1 MKRPLIL
8 LAAICVVSMSLPASA
23 MPIARLAAP
32 GVTESGVVRVHYG
45 HHYGWYHGRGHHYGW
60 YHGRGHHYGWWRGRH
75 HGWS

>member
-1 MKRPLIL
+1 MKRPLIV

-32 GVTESGVVRVHYG
+32 DVTESGVVPVHYG

-60 YHGRGHHYGWWRGRH
+60 YHSRGHHYGWWRGRH

>member
-1 MKRPLIL
+1 MKRPLIV

-23 MPIARLAAP
+23 MPLARLAAP
-32 GVTESGVVRVHYG
+32 SATESGVVSVHYG
-45 HHYGWYHGRGHHYGW
+45 HHYGWHHGRGHHYGW